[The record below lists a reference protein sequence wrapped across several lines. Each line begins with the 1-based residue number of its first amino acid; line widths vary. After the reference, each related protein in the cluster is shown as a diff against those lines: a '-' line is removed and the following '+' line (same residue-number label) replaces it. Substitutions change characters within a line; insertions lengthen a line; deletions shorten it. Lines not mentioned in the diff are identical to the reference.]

1 MGVNELGKVDVG
13 KVDVGKGEVGE
24 VDVGILIVL
33 VPKGREDKETSLIG
47 VKGS

>member
-1 MGVNELGKVDVG
+1 MGVNELG